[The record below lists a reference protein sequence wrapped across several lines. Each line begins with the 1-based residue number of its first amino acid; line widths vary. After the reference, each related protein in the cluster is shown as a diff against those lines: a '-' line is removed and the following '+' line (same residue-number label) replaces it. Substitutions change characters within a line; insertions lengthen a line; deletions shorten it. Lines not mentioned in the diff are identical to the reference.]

1 MSSLSDICLDVLK
14 KKNPSAFIHP
24 YVCSQFF
31 IYLMK
36 PKMEARF
43 EDFSS
48 QILLKTKCVHVC
60 LAIFYISYSLQCDKV
75 KEDYGFKK
83 KYIYVYYL

>member
-1 MSSLSDICLDVLK
+1 
-14 KKNPSAFIHP
+14 
-24 YVCSQFF
+24 
-31 IYLMK
+31 
-36 PKMEARF
+36 MEARF

-75 KEDYGFKK
+75 KKITDLKK
-83 KYIYVYYL
+83 KNIYIFRWSIKGFNMAYDTALLLYLVVLKGIW